1 MAFPMSVLT
10 PITKHLEKT
19 LASSLLGS
27 DPLDRSLLAF
37 LAIVL
42 TLLLISWV
50 AGHMVKHRLR
60 NDPPGPMPLPFFGNL
75 FCFGTRPH
83 VSLANLRQRYGPV
96 IKLRIGW
103 RSFVVVNSIEVMREA
118 LIRCT
123 HDFDG
128 RGDSFIGNMVSHG
141 GNDLVFASYGDKWKL
156 HRQLCARGLSEVA
169 GNRLSNLEAVVA
181 KENSDLMK
189 RILKHG
195 GRPFDPQMDISKL
208 TFRYRII
215 KEVSTIYLSKS
226 MKFIKSYKDTV
237 LRFNNT
243 DLIYLVT
250 TLKDKSGVDKIIVK
264 KQPYQLQN
272 TNRDFFPS
280 FDASNFINWFMNLRK
295 LGQISSPFC
304 ILYECAKA

>member
-1 MAFPMSVLT
+1 MAVPLSILT
-10 PITKHLEKT
+10 PIAKLLEKT

-27 DPLDRSLLAF
+27 NPLDQSFLVF
-37 LAIVL
+37 LATVL

-50 AGHMVKHRLR
+50 TGHVVKHRLR

-75 FCFGTRPH
+75 FCFGTSPH

-103 RSFVVVNSIEVMREA
+103 RSFVVINSIEVMREA
-118 LIRCT
+118 LNRRT

-128 RGDSFIGNMVSHG
+128 RADSFVGNMISYG

-156 HRQLCARGLSEVA
+156 HRQLCARGLSEVP

-181 KENSDLMK
+181 KENSNLVK

-208 TFRYRII
+208 TFRSRII
-215 KEVSTIYLSKS
+215 RSFNYLNG
-226 MKFIKSYKDTV
+226 IKLYKDTV
-237 LRFNNT
+237 LYLQQQWIDLFATGLKNLEFHVHVSCIALKFTMKWNQFNIKNLGLVKSVFSQ
-243 DLIYLVT
+243 DL
-250 TLKDKSGVDKIIVK
+250 
-264 KQPYQLQN
+264 QPYW
-272 TNRDFFPS
+272 S
-280 FDASNFINWFMNLRK
+280 MLR
-295 LGQISSPFC
+295 
-304 ILYECAKA
+304 AK